1 MFIFVITKIYNM
13 KTNFSKTKNLNR
25 AALKNIN
32 GGLRP
37 IIVNCFTLC
46 GPAGGVISNTPG
58 VGDACSPDR
67 KVCCICN

>member
-1 MFIFVITKIYNM
+1 M

>member
-1 MFIFVITKIYNM
+1 MTK
-13 KTNFSKTKNLNR
+13 NFLKTKNLNR
-25 AALKNIN
+25 SALKKIE

-37 IIVNCFTLC
+37 PLVNCFTLC

-67 KVCCICN
+67 KICCICY

>member
-1 MFIFVITKIYNM
+1 M

-37 IIVNCFTLC
+37 LIVNCFTLC